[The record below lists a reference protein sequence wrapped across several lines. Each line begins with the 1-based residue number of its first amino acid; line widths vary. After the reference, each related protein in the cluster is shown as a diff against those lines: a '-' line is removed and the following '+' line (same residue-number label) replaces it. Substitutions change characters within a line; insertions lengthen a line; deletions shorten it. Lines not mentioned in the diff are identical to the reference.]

1 LLQNMQRMKAFIHQQ
16 VNWPNFT
23 WKNDEIVNLL
33 SEARNLQGRLIGKME
48 SLGFDLRNEA
58 LLDTLTLDVLK
69 SSEIEGEYL
78 NPDQVRSSIAR
89 RLGMEI
95 AGSVESD
102 RNVDGVVEMMLD
114 ATQNCFKPLT
124 AERLFDWHA
133 ALFPTGRSGM
143 YKITV
148 ADWRKDT
155 TGPMQVVSGAL
166 GKEKVHFQAPD
177 SILVEKEMN
186 QFLDWFNNNSKIDLV
201 IKAAIAHLWF
211 VTIHPFEDGNG
222 RITRAL
228 TDMLLAQSDKS
239 NQRFYSMSAQI
250 RIERKEYYE
259 ILEKTQ
265 KGNLDITEWIQWF
278 LNCLINALKSTDSLL
293 IRVLFK
299 ADFWTKHAGV
309 LINERQKK
317 LLNKL
322 LDGFDGK
329 LTSSKWAKIAKC
341 SKDTAIRDIND
352 LIDKNILQKEAAGGR
367 STNYELKIPVPLFPV
382 PLFLCSSV
390 LLFFILPLY
399 PVLPLGQ
406 LKIGIPETKQPLQSF
421 RKDQV
426 AFPGFKVVAYLN
438 RPFWVGH
445 GAAKLLQVS
454 GMG

>member
-1 LLQNMQRMKAFIHQQ
+1 MKVFIHQQ
-16 VNWPNFT
+16 DNWPNFA
-23 WKNDEIVNLL
+23 WNAENIVNLL

-48 SLGFDLRNEA
+48 SLGFDLRSEA

-95 AGSVESD
+95 AGSVDSD

-114 ATQNCFKPLT
+114 ATQNCFEPIT
-124 AERLFDWHA
+124 SDRLFDWHA

-166 GKEKVHFQAPD
+166 GKEKIHFQAPD
-177 SILVEKEMN
+177 SQLVKHEMLI
-186 QFLDWFNNNSKIDLV
+186 FLDWFNNYNKIDLV

-228 TDMLLAQSDKS
+228 TDMLLAQADKT

-250 RIERKEYYE
+250 RQERKGYYE

-265 KGNLDITEWIQWF
+265 KGNLDITEWIKWF
-278 LNCLINALKSTDSLL
+278 LQCLINALKSTDSTLTG
-293 IRVLFK
+293 VLFK
-299 ADFWTKHAGV
+299 ADFWKRHSKTI
-309 LINERQKK
+309 INERQKK
-317 LLNKL
+317 LLDKL

-352 LIDKNILQKEAAGGR
+352 LIGKNILQKEPAGGR
-367 STNYELKIPVPLFPV
+367 STNYELK
-382 PLFLCSSV
+382 
-390 LLFFILPLY
+390 
-399 PVLPLGQ
+399 
-406 LKIGIPETKQPLQSF
+406 K
-421 RKDQV
+421 
-426 AFPGFKVVAYLN
+426 
-438 RPFWVGH
+438 
-445 GAAKLLQVS
+445 
-454 GMG
+454 